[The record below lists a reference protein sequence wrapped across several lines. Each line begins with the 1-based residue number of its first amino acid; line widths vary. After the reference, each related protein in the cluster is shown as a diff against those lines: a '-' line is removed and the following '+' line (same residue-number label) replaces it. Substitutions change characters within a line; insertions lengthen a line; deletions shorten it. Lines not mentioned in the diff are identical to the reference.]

1 MQVRVKLDEDL
12 SEMVGEPLSVAGYLV
27 ATVLEQGW
35 GGLKD
40 PELWPR
46 VVSEGKYFVTADKEF
61 GDIRLYPP
69 GTNPGILVLRPE
81 HESIVAYRSLVAQV
95 ISKHALESLFGCTTV
110 ATPRGIRVR
119 RKPASN
125 PSK

>member
-1 MQVRVKLDEDL
+1 MTVPVKLDEDL
-12 SEMVGEPLSVAGYLV
+12 SAMVGEPLLGAGHPV

-46 VVSEGKYFVTADKEF
+46 VVSERRFFITADTGF

-69 GTNPGILVLRPE
+69 GTHSGILVLRPD
-81 HESIVAYRSLVAQV
+81 HESIVAYRALVAQV
-95 ISKHALESLFGCTTV
+95 ISKHALEALVGYITV
-110 ATPRGIRVR
+110 ATPRGVRVR
-119 RKPASN
+119 RKPA
-125 PSK
+125 KG